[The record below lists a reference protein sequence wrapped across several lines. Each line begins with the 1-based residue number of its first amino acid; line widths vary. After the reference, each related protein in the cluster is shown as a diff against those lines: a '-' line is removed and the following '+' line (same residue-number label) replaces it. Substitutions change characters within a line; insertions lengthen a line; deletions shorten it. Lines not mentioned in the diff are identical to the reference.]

1 MSERNKNQEYLPWRK
16 TQAHNDSTHT
26 HLHTNTH
33 MLPIRATA
41 MAMASA
47 DKGRI
52 TLNKGKSKGNWGW
65 ERSKG
70 KRLSSALIWTHSCTC
85 AYLCECVCWCACK
98 KVAEY
103 LNRESRLFTRHAGTC
118 CLVLPLVSSLVMCGK
133 WEIEFH
139 AERKQTQSPARTHG
153 THGTPWQK

>member
-1 MSERNKNQEYLPWRK
+1 MKED
-16 TQAHNDSTHT
+16 TTIAHMYTHT
-26 HLHTNTH
+26 HIH

-52 TLNKGKSKGNWGW
+52 TLNKGKGNWEGKGK
-65 ERSKG
+65 EAKAKGKG

-85 AYLCECVCWCACK
+85 VCVGVYAKRLQNISIESHDYLHA
-98 KVAEY
+98 
-103 LNRESRLFTRHAGTC
+103 TRGLA
-118 CLVLPLVSSLVMCGK
+118 SSLVMCGK